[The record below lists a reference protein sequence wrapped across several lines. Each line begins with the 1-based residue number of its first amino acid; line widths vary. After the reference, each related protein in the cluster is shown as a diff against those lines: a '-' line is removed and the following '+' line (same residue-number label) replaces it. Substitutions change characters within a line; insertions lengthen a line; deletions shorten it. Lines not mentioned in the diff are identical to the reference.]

1 MVKSLIKENF
11 IFVLIIIVLCLL
23 FSFFDFQILESIDNY
38 VFELFRN
45 NFSVELKNLFNFM
58 SNLFAVYLPIIILI
72 ILLIYFK
79 NKNIFKFQLFSLIF
93 SFIMVIVLK
102 GIIQRNR
109 PILDYSVFWDQY
121 SFPSGHVFISFVFYM
136 FLVYV
141 LFNNKKEFKKRIFYY
156 FVASVIV
163 LFVAVTR
170 IYLNVHFFTD
180 TLGSLLFG
188 SLFLI
193 ILIRFSK
200 MVKLRE

>member
-23 FSFFDFQILESIDNY
+23 FSFFDFQIFESIDNY
-38 VFELFRN
+38 VYDLFRN
-45 NFSVELKNLFNFM
+45 NFSLELKNLFNFM
-58 SNLFAVYLPIIILI
+58 SDLFAIYLPIIILI

-93 SFIMVIVLK
+93 SFIMVLFLK

-109 PILDYSVFWDQY
+109 PILDYSVFLDQY
-121 SFPSGHVFISFVFYM
+121 SFPSGHVFVSFVFYM

-163 LFVAVTR
+163 LFVAITR

-200 MVKLRE
+200 MIKLRE

>member
-163 LFVAVTR
+163 LFVAITR

>member
-200 MVKLRE
+200 MFKLRE